1 MIVIGERI
9 NGMFDDVK
17 KALADRDAEVIKK
30 LAKDQVDAGADV
42 LDVNVGPGAADAQG
56 AMVWLVE
63 CIQQVVS
70 CPLSIDTTNSKVM
83 AAGLSAC
90 NNPTIANSITGDPK
104 KLEAILPLVAE
115 HNSEVIGLTIDEK
128 GIPRD
133 GPARLEVAGQVLI
146 ACMEAGIGSE
156 RLYIDPVILPVKFT
170 QPNPGHVL
178 YAIREVKVLCD
189 PPPRTII
196 GLSNVS
202 QGSLVR
208 ELINRT
214 FLAMALGAG
223 LDGAI
228 MDPLDSELMDAAI
241 TAGLLLNKQVYCD
254 DYLKAYRKK

>member
-9 NGMFDDVK
+9 NGMFQDVK
-17 KALADRDAEVIKK
+17 EALADRNADVIKK
-30 LAKDQVDAGADV
+30 LASDQVAAGADA
-42 LDVNVGPGAADAQG
+42 LDVNVGPGAADAES

-63 CIQQVVS
+63 NIQEVVS
-70 CPLSIDTTNSKVM
+70 CPLAIDTTNAKVM
-83 AAGLSAC
+83 RAGLSAC
-90 NNPTIANSITGDPK
+90 SNPTIVNSITGDPK
-104 KLEAILPLVAE
+104 KIDELLPLAVE
-115 HNSEVIGLTIDEK
+115 HNSEVIGLTIDEN

-133 GPARLEVAGQVLI
+133 GPARLEVAGKVLI

-178 YAIREVKVLCD
+178 HAIRECKVLCD

-202 QGSLVR
+202 QGTIVR
-208 ELINRT
+208 ELVNRT

-223 LDGAI
+223 LDAAI
-228 MDPLDSELMDAAI
+228 MDPLDSDLMDTAI
-241 TAGLLLNKQVYCD
+241 TAELLLNKEVYCD
-254 DYLKAYRKK
+254 DFLKAYRSK